1 MVKYINRL
9 FEIVQD
15 DAQVV
20 KWIRE
25 FSKVQQSTSCFALI
39 KVSGASI
46 DKYSEKLVEGL
57 GILSK
62 LELCAPVVYGWGE
75 ALTKRLD
82 DARVPYEW
90 HPSTGDRI
98 TTPEAM
104 KLTVQISREYG
115 LKIQEACQREG
126 INAELLDGIFSARP
140 QTLEGVG
147 YPHCNGEIEEAR
159 IGLAMHLIS
168 NGVIPII
175 SPIGHCNRGHPL
187 NINADAASSFLAEQI
202 RPLKY
207 CLITNT
213 GGVLDSGGGLI
224 PRIKLKEDLPKLIQS
239 KTISGGMEKKLR
251 EVEGTLEKLSEDGLP
266 HSVQIVHPE
275 NLIVELFTD
284 YGKGAYIEL

>member
-1 MVKYINRL
+1 MVRHINRL

-20 KWIRE
+20 KWIKA
-25 FSKVQQSTSCFALI
+25 FSRVQQGTSCFALI
-39 KVSGASI
+39 KVSGASV
-46 DKYSEKLVEGL
+46 DKYSASLVEGL

-75 ALTKRLD
+75 SLTKRLD
-82 DARVPYEW
+82 DAKVPYEW
-90 HPSTGDRI
+90 HPSTEDRI

-115 LKIQEACQREG
+115 LKIQEECQKEG
-126 INAELLDGIFSARP
+126 VNTELLDGVFRAKP
-140 QTLEGVG
+140 QVLAGVN
-147 YPHCNGEIEEAR
+147 YTHCNGEIEDAR
-159 IGLAMHLIS
+159 IGLAMHLAN
-168 NGVIPII
+168 NGVIPLI
-175 SPIGHCNRGHPL
+175 SPLGYCSKGRPL
-187 NINADAASSFLAEQI
+187 NINADAAGSFLAEQI

-213 GGVLDSGGGLI
+213 GGVLDNEKRII
-224 PRIKLKEDLPKLIQS
+224 PRIKLKEDLPRLIQS
-239 KTISGGMEKKLR
+239 QTISGGMEKKLK
-251 EVEGTLEKLSEDGLP
+251 EVEATLERLSEDGLS

-284 YGKGAYIEL
+284 YGRGTYIEL